1 MMAASFMIWVRDDRP
16 LVLIA
21 DNGSLLGVMTD
32 QGRVL
37 SKEKGAGFV
46 ARNWFE
52 NDGDPSLQLVAASLW
67 GTGTKRTKVAQV
79 GAYEFVH
86 LIGKKAVSEF
96 DRCQSDQIVI
106 ASVETQRD
114 FGNCTVHDP
123 KMLRNSGS
131 IGLYTQGDEAVFIT
145 ARDISGDR
153 IWSAWPSKQLSKK
166 ADQKNRP
173 ILKQ

>member
-1 MMAASFMIWVRDDRP
+1 M
-16 LVLIA
+16 
-21 DNGSLLGVMTD
+21 
-32 QGRVL
+32 
-37 SKEKGAGFV
+37 
-46 ARNWFE
+46 
-52 NDGDPSLQLVAASLW
+52 
-67 GTGTKRTKVAQV
+67 KRTKVAQV